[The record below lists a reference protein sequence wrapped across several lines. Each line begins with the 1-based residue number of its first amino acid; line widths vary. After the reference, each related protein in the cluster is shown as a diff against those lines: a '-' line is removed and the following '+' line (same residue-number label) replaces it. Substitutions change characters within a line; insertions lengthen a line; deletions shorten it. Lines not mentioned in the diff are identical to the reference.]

1 MENVRLGVVGVGGM
15 GGNHAKKV
23 INGKIDRCELT
34 AVCDS
39 NPAAMDSYKD
49 VSTFTD
55 STELIHSGKV
65 DAVLIATPHYT
76 HTTIGIEALTRGL
89 HVLVEKPI
97 SVHKQDCLRLIEA
110 HKDKKLVFAAMFN
123 QRTDSRYRHIKK
135 LLVSGEMGEIFRVN
149 WIITTW
155 FRHQAYYDSGNWRAT
170 WKGEGGGVLLNQ
182 CPHQLDLLW
191 WLCGMPSRIRAS
203 CALGKY
209 HTIEVEDDV
218 NAYFEYPNGATG
230 AFIASTGE
238 FPGTDRLEI
247 AGDRGKIVFEG
258 DNPVFERT
266 ESSIREIIR
275 SEKTPFIKPGVKS
288 KKIPG
293 RANGGQHG
301 EILQNFIDAITDGA
315 SLIAPAEEG
324 IYSVEM
330 ANAMLYSSLM
340 DRTIELPLDGAA
352 YEDKLK
358 SLIDESRKK

>member
-15 GGNHAKKV
+15 GGNHAKK
-23 INGKIDRCELT
+23 IISGKIDRCKLT

-39 NPAAMDSYKD
+39 NPAAMDSYND

-55 STELIHSGKV
+55 STEMIHSGKV

-76 HTTIGIEALTRGL
+76 HTTIGIEALSRGL
-89 HVLVEKPI
+89 HILVEKPI
-97 SVHKQDCLRLIEA
+97 SVHKQDCLRLIQA
-110 HKDKKLVFAAMFN
+110 HKDTNLVFAAMFN
-123 QRTDSRYRHIKK
+123 QRTDSRYRYIKK

-155 FRHQAYYDSGNWRAT
+155 FRPQAYY
-170 WKGEGGGVLLNQ
+170 
-182 CPHQLDLLW
+182 
-191 WLCGMPSRIRAS
+191 GMPSRIRAF

-209 HTIEVEDDV
+209 HTMEVEDDV

-247 AGDRGKIVFEG
+247 AGDRGRIVFEG

-266 ESSIREIIR
+266 DSSIREIIR
-275 SEKTPFIKPGVKS
+275 SEKKPFIKPAVES

-293 RANGGQHG
+293 RAHSGQHG

-315 SLIAPAEEG
+315 PLIAPAEEG